1 MKAYR
6 ATFKKKDGELRTM
19 TYANLSELPEGYLPV
34 PKGGKTINLQ
44 EGMQLV
50 WDLEHQDYRIL
61 NKGTVV
67 GAIVELE
74 Y

>member
-19 TYANLSELPEGYLPV
+19 TYANLSELPEGYLPTS
-34 PKGGKTINLQ
+34 KGGKASNLQ

-50 WDLEHQDYRIL
+50 WDLEHQGYRVL
-61 NKGTVV
+61 NKNTVV
-67 GAIVELE
+67 GEIVELD